1 MANPPVVGSH
11 IRLRGAYLSH
21 FSGTSMEH
29 SAVLETASGPGVI
42 NSADTVVAW
51 WQEALPWRM
60 QVLHYKTEGAKWRG
74 DKPRNGRRGGRRV
87 EVGVK

>member
-1 MANPPVVGSH
+1 
-11 IRLRGAYLSH
+11 
-21 FSGTSMEH
+21 MEH

-74 DKPRNGRRGGRRV
+74 GQSEKWKAGRT
-87 EVGVK
+87 